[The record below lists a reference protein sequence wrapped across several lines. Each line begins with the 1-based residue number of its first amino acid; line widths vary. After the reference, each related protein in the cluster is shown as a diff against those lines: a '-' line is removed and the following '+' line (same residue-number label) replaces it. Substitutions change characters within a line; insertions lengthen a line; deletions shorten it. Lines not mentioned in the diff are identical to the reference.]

1 MHTIYYKVLKTFT
14 TLQNDTIIEIPS
26 GTIMEKE
33 INEGSSGDDYS
44 FIMEG
49 ETFYLN
55 SYIIEHNPAYF
66 EYDHEMSEYDPRE
79 KIEEEMEMEY
89 IKDQF
94 LEIYD
99 DLCSIIEPSWASEL
113 VKSWMDV
120 ENELENPKND
130 LDNSEPE
137 HEIHFVSSGTI
148 PFTNIKYKI
157 TN

>member
-14 TLQNDTIIEIPS
+14 TLQNGTIIEIPS

-33 INEGSSGDDYS
+33 INEGSSDDDYM

-49 ETFYLN
+49 ETFHLN

-66 EYDHEMSEYDPRE
+66 EYDKAMSEYDPRE
-79 KIEEEMEMEY
+79 KIEDEIEMEY
-89 IKDQF
+89 IKDHF

-99 DLCSIIEPSWASEL
+99 ELCSIIDPSWASEL

-120 ENELENPKND
+120 ENELDNP
-130 LDNSEPE
+130 EPE
-137 HEIHFVSSGTI
+137 HEIRFVSSGTI